1 MNSASGEFLTGN
13 NPISIQNQSSICNE
27 FSKMTFDM
35 ASPAGG
41 YYVCKTYFIV
51 GGRKIRHLGGT
62 NQFKPSR
69 RPRLTELKKYLK
81 ERHPQGGENLAIFST
96 GGYFLGKYSL
106 LGPPGIDYPPSRCAL
121 HLWKF
126 HIPNYVNFCI

>member
-1 MNSASGEFLTGN
+1 
-13 NPISIQNQSSICNE
+13 
-27 FSKMTFDM
+27 M

-96 GGYFLGKYSL
+96 GGYFLRKYHEAGISPRATRSPQYLGSKYS
-106 LGPPGIDYPPSRCAL
+106 IDGE
-121 HLWKF
+121 
-126 HIPNYVNFCI
+126 